1 MDIANKLYMD
11 KRYRDLYILARFM
24 YRVGYP
30 ILSDSDYD
38 GLNRLIIRSNQLSEY
53 VNRTYDDDP
62 IPYNLIKE
70 FSLSSYLPKLGTMS
84 RYSKYL
90 DEEKS
95 LSISAVTNIDEVFD
109 FVKKSRGQD
118 LVLSLKVDGVNIKNL
133 YVENTHELSMS
144 RGRKG
149 EGFDVTENA
158 RNVLPQ
164 KIDNDNIMLKVFT
177 EMVVPKAHLA
187 ELQQRYNPD
196 KYKTPKSSA
205 LSMLRVRHTSYDYDK
220 LQPYAFNAEG
230 FDCST
235 KLELLKKL
243 EENGFKVVPYRGIK
257 NEEIPSDRD
266 KFNQWFTNLA
276 DEMYFKYKD
285 IPSDGLVFEIDN
297 LNFVDEINGQY
308 SNRNIAVKLGYWK
321 FDCYESI
328 VTDIIFEQQRINKS
342 CRINIKPIITN
353 DGATVSFI
361 NGYNPSIIIEN
372 NINIGSKVK
381 FERHSNTISNLVL
394 EDLNNE

>member
-177 EMVVPKAHLA
+177 EMVVPKVHLA

-235 KLELLKKL
+235 KLELLEKL

>member
-164 KIDNDNIMLKVFT
+164 KVDNSNIMLKVFT

-205 LSMLRVRHTSYDYDK
+205 LSMLRVRHTSCDYDK

-230 FDCST
+230 FDCNT

-243 EENGFKVVPYRGIK
+243 EENGFKVVPHMGIK

-266 KFNQWFTNLA
+266 KFNQWFTDLA

-285 IPSDGLVFEIDN
+285 IPSDGLVLEIDN

-342 CRINIKPIITN
+342 CRINIEPVVTN

-394 EDLNNE
+394 ED

>member
-11 KRYRDLYILARFM
+11 KRYKDLYILARFM

-133 YVENTHELSMS
+133 YVDDTHELSMS

-164 KIDNDNIMLKVFT
+164 KIDNGNVMLKVFT
-177 EMVVPKAHLA
+177 EMVVPKVHLA

-230 FDCST
+230 FDCNT

-394 EDLNNE
+394 ED

>member
-11 KRYRDLYILARFM
+11 KRYKDLYILARFM

-30 ILSDSDYD
+30 ILSDGDYD

-164 KIDNDNIMLKVFT
+164 EIDNDNIMLKVFT
-177 EMVVPKAHLA
+177 EMVVPKVHLT

>member
-1 MDIANKLYMD
+1 M
-11 KRYRDLYILARFM
+11 
-24 YRVGYP
+24 
-30 ILSDSDYD
+30 
-38 GLNRLIIRSNQLSEY
+38 
-53 VNRTYDDDP
+53 
-62 IPYNLIKE
+62 
-70 FSLSSYLPKLGTMS
+70 PKLGTMS

-133 YVENTHELSMS
+133 YVDDTHELSMS

-164 KIDNDNIMLKVFT
+164 KIDNDDIMLKVFT
-177 EMVVPKAHLA
+177 EMVVPKENLA
-187 ELQQRYNPD
+187 ELQQRYNP
-196 KYKTPKSSA
+196 A

-230 FDCST
+230 FDCNT

-266 KFNQWFTNLA
+266 KFNQWFSNLA

-285 IPSDGLVFEIDN
+285 IPSDGLVLEIDN

-342 CRINIKPIITN
+342 CRINIEPIITN

>member
-177 EMVVPKAHLA
+177 EMVVPKVHLT